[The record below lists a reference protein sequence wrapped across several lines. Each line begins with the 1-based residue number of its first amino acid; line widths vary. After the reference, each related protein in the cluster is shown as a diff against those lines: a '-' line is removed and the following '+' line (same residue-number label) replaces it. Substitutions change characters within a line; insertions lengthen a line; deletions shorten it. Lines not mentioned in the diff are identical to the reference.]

1 VDSLADELGSAIGMS
16 VGAHTLAA
24 VTADRAVTRKPVL
37 TLYRNRSS
45 QVGVPADN
53 PADPEI
59 DGTGLVFTDF
69 VGRVGDPTPVVAAD
83 GSAHRGEQLLADGLH
98 ALACLATQGSPLP
111 PAVAVTHPAFW
122 PPVAVDALRAAL
134 NRVPEWSQQPVFLV
148 SDVAA
153 AVIALRTDPG
163 LPESGIVAVCDFGG
177 SGTSI
182 TFVDAA
188 RGYQPIGATV
198 RDADFSGELIDQAL
212 LNYLVT
218 DLSANG
224 SLHGKFPI
232 GSLAELRGQCH
243 DAKEQLSATTV
254 TELMVDLPGFH
265 GGVWVTRAELDEAI
279 RQPLDGFLDTL
290 QETLDRSKIRAPDL
304 TAVTAVGGG
313 AGIPAI
319 TTALAQRLGVAVTSS
334 ARPHLTVATGAAL
347 RAARGVADSAE
358 AATTPPA
365 AEDEALPDAT
375 WRGRIAR
382 RPVPLILGVVA
393 AVLVAG
399 VLAVIALR
407 NASSSEPATPNPGEP
422 TAPTTTV
429 SVSESPAR
437 QTPAPQTEETDV
449 QTSDAPEPAFP
460 EQRGQMESAPPEPTT
475 GTWDEPATTSWEPT
489 PSPMSE
495 QPPFPHIGPGR
506 NEPPGPRPIP

>member
-1 VDSLADELGSAIGMS
+1 L
-16 VGAHTLAA
+16 
-24 VTADRAVTRKPVL
+24 
-37 TLYRNRSS
+37 
-45 QVGVPADN
+45 PADN
-53 PADPEI
+53 PADPEV
-59 DGTGLVFTDF
+59 DGSGLVFTDF
-69 VGRVGDPTPVVAAD
+69 VGRVGDPAPVVAAD
-83 GSAHRGEQLLADGLH
+83 GSAHRGEQFLADGLH
-98 ALACLATQGSPLP
+98 ALACVATQGSPLP
-111 PAVAVTHPAFW
+111 AAVAVTHPAFW
-122 PPVAVDALRAAL
+122 PPAAVDALRAAL
-134 NRVPEWSQQPVFLV
+134 NRVPEWSQQPVCLV

-153 AVIALRTDPG
+153 ALIALRAHPG

-188 RGYQPIGATV
+188 RGDEPIGATV

-232 GSLAELRGQCH
+232 GSLAELRGQCRS
-243 DAKEQLSATTV
+243 AKEQLSATTV

-290 QETLDRSKIRAPDL
+290 QKTLDRSKIRAPDL
-304 TAVTAVGGG
+304 AAVTAVGGC

-319 TTALAQRLGVAVTSS
+319 TTALAQRLGVAVTSP

-347 RAARGVADSAE
+347 RAGRGVAGTAE

-365 AEDEALPDAT
+365 AEDEASPDAT
-375 WRGRIAR
+375 WRGRITR
-382 RPVPLILGVVA
+382 RPVPLILGAVA

-399 VLAVIALR
+399 VFTVIALR
-407 NASSSEPATPNPGEP
+407 NASGSEPATPNRGET

-429 SVSESPAR
+429 SVS
-437 QTPAPQTEETDV
+437 QNPAPQTEEPDL
-449 QTSDAPEPAFP
+449 QTSDVPEPASP
-460 EQRGQMESAPPEPTT
+460 AGGAEMQSAPPEPTT
-475 GTWDEPATTSWEPT
+475 STRDEPTTSQAST
-489 PSPMSE
+489 TSTVSE
-495 QPPFPHIGPGR
+495 QPPFPHIPPGQ